1 MRPHLEKAEQSLR
14 SAELL
19 LGAGDLDGAVNRAY
33 YACYDAAR
41 GTLEAVDGVDT
52 REIKSHAGLIR
63 LFNLRIVKQGLMPLA
78 TGRLIGREEQLRLF
92 ADYGDG
98 VHERAEAELA
108 VEQAKQFV
116 AACLSLIKIQ
126 GKETKEQ

>member
-1 MRPHLEKAEQSLR
+1 MRPYLEKAGQSLR

-19 LGAGDLDGAVNRAY
+19 LAAGDLDGAVNRAY

-41 GTLEAVDGVDT
+41 GVLDAIAGIDT
-52 REIKSHAGLIR
+52 RDVKSHGGLIR
-63 LFNLRIVKQGLMPLA
+63 LFNLRIVKTGLVPLEI
-78 TGRLIGREEQLRLF
+78 GRLIGREEQLRLF

-108 VEQAKQFV
+108 ISQATDFL
-116 AACLSLIKIQ
+116 AACAALLEMK
-126 GKETKEQ
+126 GKKGS

>member
-19 LGAGDLDGAVNRAY
+19 LGTGDLDGAVNRSY

-41 GTLEAVDGVDT
+41 GTLEAVDGIDT
-52 REIKSHAGLIR
+52 REIQSHAGLIR
-63 LFNLRIVKQGLMPLA
+63 LFNLRIVKEGLMPLA
-78 TGRLIGREEQLRLF
+78 IGRLIDREEQLRLF

-98 VHERAEAELA
+98 IHERAEAELA
-108 VEQAKQFV
+108 VEQARQFV
-116 AACLSLIKIQ
+116 AACISLIKLQ
-126 GKETKEQ
+126 GKEEKQ

>member
-19 LGAGDLDGAVNRAY
+19 LGAGDLDGAVNRAD

-41 GTLEAVDGVDT
+41 GTLEAVAGLDT
-52 REIKSHAGLIR
+52 REVKSHAGLIR
-63 LFNLRIVKQGLMPLA
+63 LFNLRIVKEGLMPLA

-98 VHERAEAELA
+98 VHERGEAELA

-116 AACLSLIKIQ
+116 AACITLITTK
-126 GKETKEQ
+126 GKEEQ

>member
-1 MRPHLEKAEQSLR
+1 MRPHLAKAEQCLR

-19 LGAGDLDGAVNRAY
+19 QAAGDLDGAVNRAY

-41 GTLEAVDGVDT
+41 AVLERVSGIDT
-52 REIKSHAGLIR
+52 RDIKSHAGLIR
-63 LFNLRIVKQGLMPLA
+63 LFNLRIVKEGKIPLE

-98 VHERAEAELA
+98 LHEPAEANLA
-108 VEQAKQFV
+108 VEQAREFV
-116 AACLSLIKIQ
+116 AACKSLIENESEDQ
-126 GKETKEQ
+126 DP